1 MRYTERQSDWFGK
14 RGLSWLISS
23 VVVRDK
29 ETQKTKVLSYAHLFD
44 SCCQDW
50 FAVASILEN
59 LSANIKLN
67 FPKVKQ
73 AFLRSHEAG
82 CYHNSHLIAAVKD
95 IGNQVGVTVVRYD
108 FSQSQQGKDICDRVL
123 CPMKAAIRKYC
134 AEGHDIMTVADMREA
149 LKERPVRGK
158 TAAVSTL
165 DESSRNLQINEI
177 KHFSTYHTSSMTRV
191 DRGYGRVLKKCCW
204 AGQAYPLAVVVLE
217 ASRTYKYFSKGRTG
231 VF

>member
-14 RGLSWLISS
+14 RGLSWHISS
-23 VVVRDK
+23 VVARDK

-95 IGNQVGVTVVRYD
+95 IGNQVDIGNQGHMR
-108 FSQSQQGKDICDRVL
+108 QSALSD
-123 CPMKAAIRKYC
+123 
-134 AEGHDIMTVADMREA
+134 EG
-149 LKERPVRGK
+149 
-158 TAAVSTL
+158 
-165 DESSRNLQINEI
+165 RN
-177 KHFSTYHTSSMTRV
+177 
-191 DRGYGRVLKKCCW
+191 
-204 AGQAYPLAVVVLE
+204 
-217 ASRTYKYFSKGRTG
+217 
-231 VF
+231 